1 MLLILA
7 GDSICGINHLH
18 LLHKLRKEIEHTI
31 NSHKIVIYSKTY
43 CPFCDQTKH
52 LLNEQYPQ
60 ESYEVINL
68 NILDD
73 GLTIQNQLYA
83 NTGQIY
89 GTHNLH
95 KRTTRWRK
103 FRSSAIAHQ
112 WKLQELLNP
121 QKY

>member
-1 MLLILA
+1 MLF
-7 GDSICGINHLH
+7 
-18 LLHKLRKEIEHTI
+18 
-31 NSHKIVIYSKTY
+31 YSKTY

-83 NTGQIY
+83 NTGQYMVPIIFIN
-89 GTHNLH
+89 GQHVGGNSEVQQL
-95 KRTTRWRK
+95 
-103 FRSSAIAHQ
+103 HQ
-112 WKLQELLNP
+112 WEIARIVESSEILRLERCLVAL
-121 QKY
+121 

>member
-7 GDSICGINHLH
+7 WGFNLWYQPPPPTAQTE
-18 LLHKLRKEIEHTI
+18 KEIEHTI

-83 NTGQIY
+83 NTGQYMVPIIFIN
-89 GTHNLH
+89 GQHVGGNSEVQQLH
-95 KRTTRWRK
+95 TNG
-103 FRSSAIAHQ
+103 
-112 WKLQELLNP
+112 KLQELLNP